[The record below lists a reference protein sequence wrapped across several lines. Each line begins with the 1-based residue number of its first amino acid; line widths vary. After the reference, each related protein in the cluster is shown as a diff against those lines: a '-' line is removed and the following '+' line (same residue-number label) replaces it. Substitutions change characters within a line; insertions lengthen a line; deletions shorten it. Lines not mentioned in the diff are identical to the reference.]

1 MFLASP
7 SGTRY
12 ALSLLSSHDLA
23 NKKRKRRYF
32 PNLPVPT
39 SHCDRSLAT
48 ATTGAS
54 RARWPVAL
62 YVAAVVVYLWVY
74 FLHPLGN
81 LEDLPRWSLFTRLL
95 LPEEIL
101 YRWLDGSSGFRVL
114 FERLLILTVWSL
126 FLGVAGVLGNFS
138 LRACRCTAF
147 FDVLEIGVLS
157 IGVGLSIISLFTLG
171 MGLLGWLT
179 PATFLVPA
187 VLLLCFE
194 AVRIRTRRRRGGF
207 QSDQKFRETVSWTD
221 RDAQGTET
229 TAGQKLEDPSK
240 IEPWP
245 GSRWILSAVPFGVL
259 ILLGACLPPVE
270 FDVREYHLQVPK
282 EWYQAGHIH
291 FLPHNVYGNMPLG
304 AQLLAMTAMVVM
316 PGADS
321 WWWGALV
328 GKVLIASFAPLGAML
343 LYAAG
348 RRFCGAEVGVLAG
361 LLYISNPWV
370 GNVSMHGLVEA
381 VWGFY
386 FFAAFYVLLLWW
398 LAMRKQCSSNS
409 IGHLKGLLVLAGL
422 LAGAAVSCK
431 YPAVLFVVLPLTGM
445 IWIASRWTSTGR
457 GLSCSQYE
465 ATEGQTSC
473 SGEQEGGDGCHPRDF
488 APKFVTRAES
498 SQSAGSR
505 SEQGR
510 PAVGDVGCEISSGRA
525 LQCVAVFILAVACSS
540 APWFIKNWW
549 FTENPTYPFLYDV
562 FEGATRNSEK
572 SQQWNRAHASPGYR
586 FEHLVESASRLLW
599 ASKWQSPLLIPLFA
613 VGLFSG
619 KHRRLILICVALI
632 VFYLA
637 VWWLLTHRLD
647 RFLVPVL
654 PVMTLIAALAGT
666 RTRFRPWRI
675 VMKGILCLGILVNFL
690 YFSYVVADTRFLVS
704 VTALRDD
711 PESVSLAHR
720 YFNSTHFAGNKVLL
734 VGDAEP
740 FNLRIPVL
748 YNTCFDD
755 CVFENM
761 MRDRNVAQRR
771 QALATKQ
778 ISHVCVHWSE
788 IFRYRA
794 TYGYSDYVQPA
805 VFEELIQQG
814 ILETDEAWL
823 EFSGPEEAKGSVQ
836 IVYRVARDD

>member
-1 MFLASP
+1 MA
-7 SGTRY
+7 
-12 ALSLLSSHDLA
+12 D
-23 NKKRKRRYF
+23 KKRKRRYSPSF
-32 PNLPVPT
+32 PVPT
-39 SHCDRSLAT
+39 SQRDQSLAT
-48 ATTGAS
+48 TTTGAS
-54 RARWPVAL
+54 LALWPVAL
-62 YVAAVVVYLWVY
+62 YVLAVVGYLWVY
-74 FLHPLGN
+74 FLQPLGN

-101 YRWLDGSSGFRVL
+101 YRWLDGALGFGVL
-114 FERLLILTVWSL
+114 FERLLVLVVWSL
-126 FLGVAGVLGNFS
+126 FLSVAGVLGHWL

-147 FDVLEIGVLS
+147 FEALELWVLS

-179 PATFLVPA
+179 PVTFLVPA
-187 VLLLCFE
+187 VFLLCFQ
-194 AVRIRTRRRRGGF
+194 AVRIYMQWRQRGF
-207 QSDQKFRETVSWTD
+207 QSDQNFKQKTIFWTD
-221 RDAQGTET
+221 RGTQET
-229 TAGQKLEDPSK
+229 GPTVRQELEDPTK

-245 GSRWILSAVPFGVL
+245 GSRWILFAVPFGVL
-259 ILLGACLPPVE
+259 IVLGACLPPVE

-304 AQLLAMTAMVVM
+304 AQMLALAAMVVM

-343 LYAAG
+343 LYTAG
-348 RRFCGAEVGVLAG
+348 RRFCGAAIGVLAS

-398 LAMRKQCSSNS
+398 LAMGRQCSSS
-409 IGHLKGLLVLAGL
+409 STGHLKGLLVLAGL

-445 IWIASRWTSTGR
+445 IWIASRWGNSGW
-457 GLSCSQYE
+457 GPSCSQHE
-465 ATEGQTSC
+465 ASGRRTSC
-473 SGEQEGGDGCHPRDF
+473 SGEQEGEDGCPPGDF
-488 APKFVTRAES
+488 TDNFVKRGKS
-498 SQSAGSR
+498 CQSAGFQSDR
-505 SEQGR
+505 GR
-510 PAVGDVGCEISSGRA
+510 PAVGDMGCELNSGRVF
-525 LQCVAVFILAVACSS
+525 QCVMVFILAVACSS
-540 APWFIKNWW
+540 APWFIKNWCL
-549 FTENPTYPFLYDV
+549 TGNPTYPFLYDV
-562 FEGATRNSEK
+562 FGGASRNSEK
-572 SQQWNRAHASPGYR
+572 DQQWKRAHASPGYR
-586 FEHLVESASRLLW
+586 FEHLAESASRLLW
-599 ASKWQSPLLIPLFA
+599 ASKWQSPILIPLFV

-619 KHRRLILICVALI
+619 KYRRLISICVALI
-632 VFYLA
+632 LFYLA

-654 PVMTLIAALAGT
+654 PVFTLIAALAGT

-675 VMKGILCLGILVNFL
+675 VMKGIFCLGILVNFL
-690 YFSYVVADTRFLVS
+690 CFSYVVADTRFLVS

-755 CVFENM
+755 CLFENM

-771 QALATKQ
+771 RNLARKQ
-778 ISHVCVHWSE
+778 VSHVCVHWPE

-794 TYGYSDYVQPA
+794 TYGYSDYVQPV

-814 ILETDEAWL
+814 ILEIDEAWL
-823 EFSGPEEAKGSVQ
+823 EFLRREGAKGSAQ
-836 IVYRVARDD
+836 TVYRVTRGG

>member
-7 SGTRY
+7 SETHY
-12 ALSLLSSHDLA
+12 ALSLLSSHNLA

-32 PNLPVPT
+32 PNLCVST
-39 SHCDRSLAT
+39 SHRDQSLAT

-54 RARWPVAL
+54 QTLWPVAL

-114 FERLLILTVWSL
+114 VERLFILTVWSL

-138 LRACRCTAF
+138 LRTCRCIAF
-147 FDVLEIGVLS
+147 FDALELWVLS
-157 IGVGLSIISLFTLG
+157 IGLGLSIISLFTLG
-171 MGLLGWLT
+171 MGLLGWLK
-179 PATFLVPA
+179 PA
-187 VLLLCFE
+187 VFVVPGALLLCFE
-194 AVRIRTRRRRGGF
+194 AVRICIRRRRRRS
-207 QSDQKFRETVSWTD
+207 QSDQNFRETASGTE
-221 RDAQGTET
+221 RDAQETDT
-229 TAGQKLEDPSK
+229 TARQKLKDASK

-245 GSRWILSAVPFGVL
+245 GARWILSAVPFGVL
-259 ILLGACLPPVE
+259 IVLGACLPPVE

-304 AQLLAMTAMVVM
+304 AQLLALAAMVVM
-316 PGADS
+316 PGVDS

-328 GKVLIASFAPLGAML
+328 GKVLIASFALLGAVL

-348 RRFCGAEVGVLAG
+348 RRFCGTATGVLAG

-398 LAMRKQCSSNS
+398 LAMTRKCPLNS
-409 IGHLKGLLVLAGL
+409 PGHLKGLLVLAGL

-445 IWIASRWTSTGR
+445 IWIGSRRASIGWGP
-457 GLSCSQYE
+457 SCSQHE
-465 ATEGQTSC
+465 ATGRRTPS
-473 SGEQEGGDGCHPRDF
+473 SGEQERVDGCHPRDF
-488 APKFVTRAES
+488 AAEFVTHDES
-498 SQSAGSR
+498 FHRGESQSEQEKCTVEDVGRGIGS
-505 SEQGR
+505 GR
-510 PAVGDVGCEISSGRA
+510 P
-525 LQCVAVFILAVACSS
+525 LQCVVVFILAVACSS

-549 FTENPTYPFLYDV
+549 FTENPTYPFLYGV
-562 FEGATRNSEK
+562 FGGVTRNSGK
-572 SQQWNRAHASPGYR
+572 DQQWNRAHTSPGYR
-586 FEHLVESASRLLW
+586 FEHLVESTSRLLW
-599 ASKWQSPLLIPLFA
+599 ASKWQSPVLIPLF
-613 VGLFSG
+613 VLGLFSG
-619 KHRRLILICVALI
+619 KHRRLISICVAMI

-637 VWWLLTHRLD
+637 VWWLFTHRLD
-647 RFLVPVL
+647 RFLVPLL
-654 PVMTLIAALAGT
+654 PLLTLIAALAGT
-666 RTRFRPWRI
+666 RTQFRPWRI
-675 VMKGILCLGILVNFL
+675 VMKGVLCLGILVNFL
-690 YFSYVVADTRFLVS
+690 CFSYVVADSRFLVS

-711 PESVSLAHR
+711 PETVSLSHR
-720 YFNSTHFAGNKVLL
+720 YFNSTHFTGNKVLL

-740 FNLRIPVL
+740 FNLRVPAL

-755 CVFENM
+755 CLFEDM
-761 MRDRNVAQRR
+761 MRDQNVARRR
-771 QALATKQ
+771 QILATKQ
-778 ISHVCVHWSE
+778 ISHVCVHWPE

-805 VFEELIQQG
+805 VFEELVQQG

-823 EFSGPEEAKGSVQ
+823 EFLGPDVAKGSAQ
-836 IVYRVARDD
+836 IVYRVTRDD